1 MEDRFNSGQS
11 LRDLLMRMRNIT
23 IKFHPMK
30 NLTMGEYALLKSIDI
45 HNQQC
50 VSMEDGRVKS
60 SDLSDYLGASRPAIS
75 RMLNMAEEK
84 GYLSR
89 SYFKKDRRVTYI
101 ELTELGKA
109 VLEEEK
115 QEYIRITQTIADQ
128 METEELEHLIH
139 SCNRLFDILENM
151 GIY

>member
-75 RMLNMAEEK
+75 RMLNMVEEK

>member
-1 MEDRFNSGQS
+1 
-11 LRDLLMRMRNIT
+11 
-23 IKFHPMK
+23 
-30 NLTMGEYALLKSIDI
+30 
-45 HNQQC
+45 
-50 VSMEDGRVKS
+50 
-60 SDLSDYLGASRPAIS
+60 
-75 RMLNMAEEK
+75 MAEEK